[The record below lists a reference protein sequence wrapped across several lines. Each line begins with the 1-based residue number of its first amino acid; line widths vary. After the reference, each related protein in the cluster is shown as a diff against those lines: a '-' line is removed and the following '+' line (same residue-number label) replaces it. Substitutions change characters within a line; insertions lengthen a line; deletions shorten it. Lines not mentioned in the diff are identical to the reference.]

1 MITAGATVRTIE
13 GSAELVRTTGISIV
27 EARSA
32 VHLANAPNNV
42 PDLATAL
49 AAGEITT
56 GHVVVLSRGVSYL
69 NRPTAAADPSLVG
82 TARCQGVDEFKATV
96 AVFEREANDGLHE
109 FRSPTGERLPSRRVP
124 GRHPLREWTNV

>member
-13 GSAELVRTTGISIV
+13 RSAVLVRTTGISIV

-32 VHLANAPNNV
+32 VHLANALNDV

-56 GHVVVLSRGVSYL
+56 GHVVVLSRGVSDL
-69 NRPTAAADPSLVG
+69 NRSTAAADPSLV
-82 TARCQGVDEFKATV
+82 
-96 AVFEREANDGLHE
+96 
-109 FRSPTGERLPSRRVP
+109 
-124 GRHPLREWTNV
+124 

>member
-13 GSAELVRTTGISIV
+13 RSAELVRTTGISIV

-32 VHLANAPNNV
+32 VHLANALNDV

-56 GHVVVLSRGVSYL
+56 GHVVVLSRGVYDL
-69 NRPTAAADPSLVG
+69 NRPTAAAGPSLVDA
-82 TARCQGVDEFKATV
+82 ARCQGVDEFKATV
-96 AVFEREANDGLHE
+96 AVFEREANDSLHE

-124 GRHPLREWTNV
+124 GRHPFRE